1 VDQNEDS
8 SKRLKKD
15 ITRKN
20 EQDLVTEGKEIS
32 LNCIH
37 FYLQQIKGS
46 WRQQRKVED
55 HLSKNRAHNRHS
67 NVFSSIS
74 CSIGPEDP

>member
-1 VDQNEDS
+1 M
-8 SKRLKKD
+8 
-15 ITRKN
+15 
-20 EQDLVTEGKEIS
+20 TEGKEIS
-32 LNCIH
+32 LNCIQ